1 MAACHRLSSNRFAAF
16 ADSLKSK
23 TWTSVPRVQSFIAR
37 MLHPLNSRIE
47 EACDNRWQSV
57 HFYEA
62 LDREPIAFHRGTH
75 NFPRTF
81 SRGICMRN
89 GTKFAPGSSLPMER
103 KETERDCVRIP
114 RKERKR
120 REKKENLDVRGAG
133 IFVECVS
140 RITGSYQ
147 YALTLCYNEETR
159 EDSDKDTR

>member
-37 MLHPLNSRIE
+37 TLHPLNSRIE

-89 GTKFAPGSSLPMER
+89 GTKFVTADG
-103 KETERDCVRIP
+103 KGRDWEGLRANTT
-114 RKERKR
+114 KR
-120 REKKENLDVRGAG
+120 KKEKGKKKGKSRRKGSRHLRWMRLEDHRIVPICLDTLLQWRNSRGFG
-133 IFVECVS
+133 
-140 RITGSYQ
+140 
-147 YALTLCYNEETR
+147 
-159 EDSDKDTR
+159 